1 MNIVVALSHGR
12 RRTVSPPP
20 SPSAVF
26 EARSTSP
33 EPRSNQI
40 APCRRCPAASPPSL
54 ISEFEARS
62 EFDRRPP
69 PRLLFL
75 ILLYKSLCVSQ
86 SNRNAQSFSKGWKMA
101 ESDANR
107 PTIAG
112 GGVIPH
118 IHKSL
123 INKTTKE

>member
-1 MNIVVALSHGR
+1 MNIAVALSHGR
-12 RRTVSPPP
+12 RHTVSPPP

-40 APCRRCPAASPPSL
+40 APCRRRPAASSVASPPNL

-69 PRLLFL
+69 PPPLR
-75 ILLYKSLCVSQ
+75 V
-86 SNRNAQSFSKGWKMA
+86 
-101 ESDANR
+101 
-107 PTIAG
+107 
-112 GGVIPH
+112 
-118 IHKSL
+118 
-123 INKTTKE
+123 